1 MQPCLNDATELS
13 VSLTLELPEDIILGA
28 ELDLIE
34 QHFGELLRE
43 WLIAE
48 AKE

>member
-13 VSLTLELPEDIILGA
+13 VSLKLELPGDSILGA
-28 ELDLIE
+28 ELELIE
-34 QHFGELLRE
+34 QHLGDLLRE
-43 WLIAE
+43 LLIDE